1 MINEN
6 LNNSLNTFKS
16 VSSKYIRRNNHRQ
29 NQNISDELNNQQS
42 ENINTENQNNTDI
55 PNECIA
61 SKSTN
66 SSNCSNMSG
75 GSLSADSNNFKFSFN
90 NIIFNFVDLTSSIE
104 NAPKIGFEFKYTTE
118 NEKSLYVDEYLEDI
132 YLNLLEDEQNI
143 SPKPQIGYMN
153 YQIDINEKM
162 RAILVDWLIDV
173 HHRFK
178 FKDETLY
185 QTILIIDTYLTKSP
199 IKRTKLQLLGIAA
212 LLIACKSQEIYYPHM
227 NEFID
232 ITDNAYNKNELI
244 EMEENILKVLNFNIL
259 APTCNDFYNI
269 IAKAFNFNEK
279 EYFLGKY
286 FLECCLIDYRM
297 IKYSASVLAVAC
309 SYIVIKFFGIGNYKI
324 LYSDGIIKAECPE
337 KLIKEAAKAICFLVK
352 DLYISNLKS
361 IKEKYSLPEFHN
373 VAQYAEQK

>member
-1 MINEN
+1 MISEN
-6 LNNSLNTFKS
+6 LNNSINTFKS

-29 NQNISDELNNQQS
+29 NKNKSGELSNQS
-42 ENINTENQNNTDI
+42 ENINTENQKNTDI
-55 PNECIA
+55 PNECTA

-66 SSNCSNMSG
+66 VSNCSNMSG
-75 GSLSADSNNFKFSFN
+75 SSLSADSNNFKFSIN
-90 NIIFNFVDLTSSIE
+90 NIIFNCADSASSIE
-104 NAPKIGFEFKYTTE
+104 NAPRIGFEFKYTTE

-132 YLNLLEDEQNI
+132 YLNFLEDEQNI

-185 QTILIIDTYLTKSP
+185 QTTFIIDTYLTKSP
-199 IKRTKLQLLGIAA
+199 IERTKFQLLGIAA
-212 LLIACKSQEIYYPHM
+212 LLIACKSQEIYYPRM
-227 NEFID
+227 NEFIN
-232 ITDNAYNKNELI
+232 ITDNAYTKNELI

-279 EYFLGKY
+279 QYFLGKY
-286 FLECCLIDYRM
+286 FLECCLIDYGM
-297 IKYSASVLAVAC
+297 IKYNASVLAVAC
-309 SYIVIKFFGIGNYKI
+309 SYIVIKFFGIGNYEI
-324 LYSDGIIKAECPE
+324 LYSNGILKTECPE
-337 KLIKEAAKAICFLVK
+337 KLIKEVAKAICFLVK
-352 DLYISNLKS
+352 GLYISNLKS
-361 IKEKYSLPEFHN
+361 IKEKYSSSEFHN